1 MSSDIDDSGL
11 SNEEIEAKIAALEEE
26 LEDVAMERRMTL
38 GGTGVHLGAAEAERL
53 RGEFE
58 RDEARITA
66 RIEDLRAALA
76 PVA

>member
-1 MSSDIDDSGL
+1 MSSDVDLADVS
-11 SNEEIEAKIAALEEE
+11 SQEIEERLAALEEE

-66 RIEDLRAALA
+66 KIDALRATLA
-76 PVA
+76 ART